1 MAQFW
6 NTTLDVINF
15 ILNHIVFFN
24 TFLAI
29 IIIFFQRKNP
39 KSVWAWL
46 LLLYAIPILGFV
58 LYLFFGMDLHKRRLF
73 RTKGIYDQR
82 QKQIQKQKQKIMKHK
97 LADKHPEILDY
108 EDLILYNL
116 NCLGAVLEDDNQI
129 ETYADGNSKFDALI
143 EDIKHAERYIYL
155 QYYIIKKDILFE
167 RIVKE
172 LIKKVEEG
180 VEVRILYDAM
190 GCRTVRKSYWKSL
203 RKQGIQILEFFPA
216 PLRRLHV
223 RVNYRNHRKIAVID
237 GKVGYVGGYNIG
249 KEYIDLNKRFGH
261 WRDTHLRID
270 GSAVCE
276 MELRFLLDWNFSSD
290 EETFEKA
297 CYFSQKYRGPGAS
310 CVQIVTS
317 GPDEETQNIRDNYLR
332 LIEKAKK
339 SIYIQT
345 PYFIPDESILNALII
360 AAKSGVEVNVMIP
373 CMPDHIFVY
382 WATYSYIG
390 QLVVE
395 GANCYIYEGGFLHA
409 KGLIVDERC
418 YCYGT
423 ANFDIRSFCL
433 DFEINAMVFDK
444 KEAKKMVRI
453 FQDDLIHC
461 KKLTEK
467 EYENRGLWIRFKE
480 QISRLL
486 SPLL

>member
-1 MAQFW
+1 M
-6 NTTLDVINF
+6 
-15 ILNHIVFFN
+15 
-24 TFLAI
+24 
-29 IIIFFQRKNP
+29 
-39 KSVWAWL
+39 
-46 LLLYAIPILGFV
+46 
-58 LYLFFGMDLHKRRLF
+58 
-73 RTKGIYDQR
+73 
-82 QKQIQKQKQKIMKHK
+82 
-97 LADKHPEILDY
+97 
-108 EDLILYNL
+108 
-116 NCLGAVLEDDNQI
+116 
-129 ETYADGNSKFDALI
+129 I

-276 MELRFLLDWNFSSD
+276 TELRFLLDWNFSSD